1 MQDLL
6 IWFDLIGTLVFAI
19 SGALAAGRKDL
30 DIFGVVVLAMVTAV
44 GGGTLRDVILGLQP
58 VFWVQQS
65 GYLTL
70 IIITAIAT
78 VYLHK
83 TGLIERRWLLY
94 ADALGLATFTIIGF
108 DRVFAATAQY
118 EIAILM
124 AVMTAVAGGVI
135 RDVLS
140 GEIPLILRQ
149 EIYASACFFGASLY
163 ALLLYLQLWP
173 QFSAAI
179 AMLFILLLRLAALHW
194 SLSLPVFSS
203 QTYKD

>member
-1 MQDLL
+1 MHSLL
-6 IWFDLIGTLVFAI
+6 IGFDIIGTSVFAI

-30 DIFGVVVLAMVTAV
+30 DIFGVIVLAMVTAI

-65 GYLTL
+65 GYLGL
-70 IIITAIAT
+70 IVVAAIAT

-94 ADALGLATFTIIGF
+94 ADALGLATFAIIGF
-108 DRVFAATAQY
+108 DKTFAATGQY

-124 AVMTAVAGGVI
+124 AVVTAVAGGVI

-149 EIYASACFFGASLY
+149 EIYASACFLGASLY
-163 ALLLYLQLWP
+163 GVFVYFELWP
-173 QFSAAI
+173 NFSAAI
-179 AMLFILLLRLAALHW
+179 AMVVILGLRLAALHW

-203 QTYKD
+203 NK